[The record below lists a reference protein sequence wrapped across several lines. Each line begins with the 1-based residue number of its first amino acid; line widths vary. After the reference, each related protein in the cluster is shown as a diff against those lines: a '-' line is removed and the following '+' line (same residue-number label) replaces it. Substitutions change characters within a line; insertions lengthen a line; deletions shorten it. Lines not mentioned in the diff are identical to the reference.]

1 MRKRLYV
8 MGALLAAASLA
19 LSACGGLTGATGGA
33 SSAETP
39 RTLTVTG
46 SAQVALT
53 PDIAYIQVGVHT
65 EGETVGEAVNTN
77 NTQVEAVKNALRNMG
92 VEDKDL
98 QTSNFSI
105 YQTDKWS
112 PDGTTYGRVYSVDN
126 TVYVTVRNLANMSA
140 LLQAAVEAGA
150 NNIYGI
156 QFDVAD
162 KQAALEQGR
171 GLAVSD
177 AQRQAE
183 QLAGAASV
191 SLGEIRSITHYSGAY
206 ASPFYGYGGYGGGGS
221 EGPSISAGQLMLQV
235 EVTVVYD
242 ITP

>member
-1 MRKRLYV
+1 MSKRLYFT
-8 MGALLAAASLA
+8 GAALAIASLA
-19 LSACGGLTGATGGA
+19 LGACGALSPTGAA
-33 SSAETP
+33 STAAEA

-77 NTQVEAVKNALRNMG
+77 NSQVESVKTALRNMG

-126 TVYVTVRNLANMSA
+126 TVYVTVRNLSNMGA

-171 GLAVSD
+171 GLAVTD
-177 AQRQAE
+177 AQRQAA
-183 QLAGAASV
+183 QLAAAAGV
-191 SLGEIRSITHYSGAY
+191 DLGEIRSITHYSGAY
-206 ASPFYGYGGYGGGGS
+206 ATPFYGYGGYGGGGG
-221 EGPSISAGQLMLQV
+221 EAVSISAGELMLQV
-235 EVTVVYD
+235 EVSVVYD